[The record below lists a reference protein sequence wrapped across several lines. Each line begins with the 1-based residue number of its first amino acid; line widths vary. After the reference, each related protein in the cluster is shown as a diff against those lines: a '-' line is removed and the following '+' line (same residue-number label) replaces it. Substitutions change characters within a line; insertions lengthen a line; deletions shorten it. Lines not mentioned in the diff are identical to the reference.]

1 MTSSSGFALNA
12 PGTSTW
18 DEVIYA
24 LVLNGELE
32 EALRLL
38 EAMED
43 GSDERLPRPTCAAY
57 AILMP
62 ALATYE
68 GIPAA
73 RRLIAR
79 QMARGIHVDSL
90 SHLLMAVIYAGRGA
104 PEAEPAVAKGA
115 RAPGGAAYEAFTL
128 SEPPISRAQATW
140 KALTKKR
147 ILKDPKASYQGS

>member
-1 MTSSSGFALNA
+1 M
-12 PGTSTW
+12 
-18 DEVIYA
+18 IYA

-90 SHLLMAVIYAGRGA
+90 SHLLMAVIYAGRGHLKPNLQLLKA
-104 PEAEPAVAKGA
+104 HVRRGERLMRRLRSRSHPYPE
-115 RAPGGAAYEAFTL
+115 
-128 SEPPISRAQATW
+128 
-140 KALTKKR
+140 
-147 ILKDPKASYQGS
+147 LKPLGKL